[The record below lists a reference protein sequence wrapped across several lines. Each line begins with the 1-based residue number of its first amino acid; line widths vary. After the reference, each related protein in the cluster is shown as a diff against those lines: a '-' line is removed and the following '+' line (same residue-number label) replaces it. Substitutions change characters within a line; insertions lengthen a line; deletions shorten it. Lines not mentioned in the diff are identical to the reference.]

1 MSNTN
6 AIGLQLGSDGKKDAE
21 GTAGSDTQEG
31 SWAGQYLFLS
41 LHCNAM

>member
-21 GTAGSDTQEG
+21 GTAGSELQIHRKT
-31 SWAGQYLFLS
+31 AGQD
-41 LHCNAM
+41 NT